1 MIPIPSCS
9 VVTTT
14 VDGRVR
20 RLHDVDAIVERGE
33 VVATVEGARGHAQLF
48 APARGRVGGA
58 LAATNQLV
66 MAGEGVLWLSRA

>member
-1 MIPIPSCS
+1 MIPIPSCA
-9 VVTTT
+9 VVTAS

-33 VVATVEGARGHAQLF
+33 VVATIEGARGQAQLT

-58 LAATNQLV
+58 LAATDQLV
-66 MAGEGVLWLSRA
+66 SAGEGVLWLARA

>member
-1 MIPIPSCS
+1 MIPIPSCA
-9 VVTTT
+9 VVTSS

-20 RLHDVDAIVERGE
+20 RLHDVDVVVERGE
-33 VVATVEGARGHAQLF
+33 VVATIEGPRGAAQLV

-66 MAGEGVLWLSRA
+66 SAGEGVLWLSRH